1 VSQNILAKSQY
12 VKAMRKF
19 EKDFMS
25 FILQDIGLLKVSV
38 VICKI
43 YLNNLW
49 FELVASIE
57 ITKNNQAKLLY

>member
-1 VSQNILAKSQY
+1 
-12 VKAMRKF
+12 
-19 EKDFMS
+19 MS
-25 FILQDIGLLKVSV
+25 FILQDIDLLKVSV

>member
-1 VSQNILAKSQY
+1 MSQNILAKSQY

-25 FILQDIGLLKVSV
+25 FILQDIDLLKVSV